1 MALSLPFDI
10 SFGLLSSSASNFLSI
25 ALGVLIIFA
34 FLWIW
39 AHVGSKGEHKR
50 EKKAAKEAGGSF
62 PRLAAAEEAA
72 EDEQKKDAAA
82 EEAAMQAV
90 EEETHD
96 QTKEDEDSAD
106 KKVDKQVEESV
117 KAAAADEED
126 QEKLVEDAEEIE
138 REVTAI
144 VADTQVIREGVH
156 KEIQEELTLTQLE
169 EKEVA
174 QLEALEGRIKQ
185 LESFGEINKE
195 TAIYLDKYYED
206 LIAHTQKEVT
216 FEKEREQVRTR
227 MVRGCRHAIEE
238 MIKISN
244 YAKRKVRDLV
254 KIQKREKRHFRKEVR
269 ALGRAIVRKTARLTV
284 EMAKGRK
291 ADPALVAQLQKEIVM
306 LYANRKSLKTVNK
319 KLKETHGLLDFEVKK
334 LKKMMK
340 IVIKTVRKEK
350 KKERALQKREE
361 KIPKTVHKL
370 EENQGKLYES
380 TEKLKE
386 TSRLHAAVL
395 QISIK
400 LKDYFSHYEGLLKE
414 DVNFISLMEVLLNS
428 TLDVEKKIE
437 SLTPLV
443 GSVLESTEALEN
455 GTAALIGILANMLNA
470 NISGQ
475 LQSQSTS
482 IEREVVIIEKQKQI
496 NDTIAAIEKEIE
508 KGILENEALMRQL
521 EEFLNKLI
529 AENQAL
535 FKDESEH
542 LAESMATALS
552 KKEALSKGYQQTTNN
567 FAEKLNE
574 RNAAA
579 GEAFERA
586 MKAA

>member
-1 MALSLPFDI
+1 
-10 SFGLLSSSASNFLSI
+10 
-25 ALGVLIIFA
+25 
-34 FLWIW
+34 
-39 AHVGSKGEHKR
+39 
-50 EKKAAKEAGGSF
+50 
-62 PRLAAAEEAA
+62 
-72 EDEQKKDAAA
+72 
-82 EEAAMQAV
+82 
-90 EEETHD
+90 
-96 QTKEDEDSAD
+96 
-106 KKVDKQVEESV
+106 
-117 KAAAADEED
+117 
-126 QEKLVEDAEEIE
+126 
-138 REVTAI
+138 
-144 VADTQVIREGVH
+144 
-156 KEIQEELTLTQLE
+156 
-169 EKEVA
+169 
-174 QLEALEGRIKQ
+174 
-185 LESFGEINKE
+185 
-195 TAIYLDKYYED
+195 
-206 LIAHTQKEVT
+206 
-216 FEKEREQVRTR
+216 
-227 MVRGCRHAIEE
+227 
-238 MIKISN
+238 
-244 YAKRKVRDLV
+244 
-254 KIQKREKRHFRKEVR
+254 
-269 ALGRAIVRKTARLTV
+269 
-284 EMAKGRK
+284 
-291 ADPALVAQLQKEIVM
+291 
-306 LYANRKSLKTVNK
+306 
-319 KLKETHGLLDFEVKK
+319 
-334 LKKMMK
+334 
-340 IVIKTVRKEK
+340 
-350 KKERALQKREE
+350 
-361 KIPKTVHKL
+361 
-370 EENQGKLYES
+370 QGKLYES

>member
-386 TSRLHAAVL
+386 
-395 QISIK
+395 
-400 LKDYFSHYEGLLKE
+400 
-414 DVNFISLMEVLLNS
+414 
-428 TLDVEKKIE
+428 
-437 SLTPLV
+437 
-443 GSVLESTEALEN
+443 
-455 GTAALIGILANMLNA
+455 
-470 NISGQ
+470 
-475 LQSQSTS
+475 
-482 IEREVVIIEKQKQI
+482 
-496 NDTIAAIEKEIE
+496 
-508 KGILENEALMRQL
+508 
-521 EEFLNKLI
+521 
-529 AENQAL
+529 
-535 FKDESEH
+535 
-542 LAESMATALS
+542 
-552 KKEALSKGYQQTTNN
+552 
-567 FAEKLNE
+567 
-574 RNAAA
+574 
-579 GEAFERA
+579 
-586 MKAA
+586 